1 MIAEKIISLCKSAQ
15 ISLAKKIWHQTERPL
30 VGIEECQTRTL
41 STESLSEGLLHPPS
55 LVSRPSPL
63 LRDVSFPILRPVL
76 VVSLL
81 V

>member
-1 MIAEKIISLCKSAQ
+1 MIAEQMISLCKLAQ
-15 ISLAKKIWHQTERPL
+15 TSLAQKIWHQTKRTL
-30 VGIEECQTRTL
+30 VGIEECQTRAL

-63 LRDVSFPILRPVL
+63 LRDVSFPILGPVL